1 MTAWEVTADLAVVG
15 TGVAGLTAALRAAE
29 LGLRV
34 VAVTKTTVEDG
45 NTRWAQGGIAVVLP
59 GHPSA
64 PSGDSVDAHV
74 ADTLAAGAGL
84 CDEAAVR
91 TILAAGPAAV
101 SELGARGAVF
111 DGGWT
116 DVQRTREG
124 GHRAYRVIHAGGDAT
139 GAEIARTLAG
149 ATRSQQLVLLEG
161 QSVTGILCDDTGR
174 VAGVALLDNLG
185 VGVLSARAV
194 LLATGG
200 LGQLYAASTNADVAT
215 GDGLALA
222 LRAGALT
229 ADLEFVQ
236 FHPTAL
242 YLGTGSRGRQP
253 LVTEA
258 IRGEGGILLDTAG
271 VPVMTGVH
279 PLGALAPRDVVAAA
293 IARRMSMT
301 GTDHVLLDATHLGGA
316 ELRRRFPTVHAACAS
331 IGVDPG
337 CEPIPVAP
345 AAHYQCGGVVTDT
358 SGRTTVPGLYAAGEV
373 ARTGLH
379 GANRLASNSLLEGLV
394 MGRRAAEAVA
404 ADITASRCPGP
415 PLPSYELRPIADRD
429 ALQQSMS
436 AHAGIGRDSAGLAEA
451 SAVVGAATRRRIRT
465 PRDAEDAGLTLAAAA
480 VLAAAAA
487 RTESRGCHLRTDHP
501 RPAKRWRRSIAVV
514 LDDAGHPVPAEP
526 TLVGGVA

>member
-1 MTAWEVTADLAVVG
+1 VTAWEVTADLAVVG

-34 VAVTKTTVEDG
+34 VAVTKTTVEDC
-45 NTRWAQGGIAVVLP
+45 NTQWAQGGIAVVLP
-59 GHPSA
+59 DHHG
-64 PSGDSVDAHV
+64 SGDSVDAHV
-74 ADTLAAGAGL
+74 ADTLCAGAGL
-84 CDEAAVR
+84 CEETAVR
-91 TILAAGPAAV
+91 TILSAGSAAV
-101 SELGARGAVF
+101 SGLRAHGAVF
-111 DGGWT
+111 DGGWA

-139 GAEIARTLAG
+139 GAEIERALAG
-149 ATRSQQLVLLEG
+149 SARGRRLALLEG
-161 QSVTGILCDDTGR
+161 QSATEVLHDDTGQ
-174 VAGVALLDNLG
+174 VAGVAVLDELG
-185 VGVLSARAV
+185 EGVLRVRAV

-242 YLGTGSRGRQP
+242 YLGSGFSGRQP

-258 IRGEGGILLDTAG
+258 IRGEGAVLLDTAG
-271 VPVMTGVH
+271 APVMTGVH

-293 IARRMSMT
+293 ITRRMAAT
-301 GTDHVLLDATHLGGA
+301 GSDHVLLDATHLGGA
-316 ELRRRFPTVHAACAS
+316 ELRRRFPTVHAACRS
-331 IGVDPG
+331 IGIDPG
-337 CEPIPVAP
+337 HEPIPVVP
-345 AAHYQCGGVVTDT
+345 AAHYQCGGVVTDS

-394 MGRRAAEAVA
+394 MGQRAAEAVA
-404 ADITASRCPGP
+404 ADVTVSRSPGP
-415 PLPSYELRPIADRD
+415 PLTSHEPRPVADRA
-429 ALQQSMS
+429 ALQRSMS
-436 AHAGIGRDSAGLAEA
+436 AHAGIGRDSAGLAAA
-451 SAVVGAATRRRIRT
+451 SVVAGAPTPRRIRT
-465 PRDAEDAGLTLAAAA
+465 PREAEDAGLTLAAAA

-501 RPAKRWRRSIAVV
+501 RPSERWRHSIAVV
-514 LDDAGHPVPAEP
+514 LDDSGTPVPAEP
-526 TLVGGVA
+526 VLVGGVA

>member
-1 MTAWEVTADLAVVG
+1 VTAWEVAVDLAVVG

-34 VAVTKTTVEDG
+34 VAVTKRTVEDG

-59 GHPSA
+59 GDHSLP
-64 PSGDSVDAHV
+64 PDDSVEAHV
-74 ADTLAAGAGL
+74 ADTLSAGAGL

-101 SELGARGAVF
+101 SALRTHGAVF
-111 DGGWT
+111 DGGWA

-139 GAEIARTLAG
+139 GAEIERALADSARS
-149 ATRSQQLVLLEG
+149 RQLVLLQG
-161 QSVTGILCDDTGR
+161 QSVTEVLRDDTGR
-174 VAGVALLDNLG
+174 VAGLALLDELG
-185 VGVLSARAV
+185 AAVLCTRAV

-242 YLGTGSRGRQP
+242 HLGTGSRGRQP
-253 LVTEA
+253 LITEA
-258 IRGEGGILLDTAG
+258 IRGEGAVLLDTAG
-271 VPVMTGVH
+271 APVMTGVH
-279 PLGALAPRDVVAAA
+279 PLGELAPRDVVAAA
-293 IARRMSMT
+293 ITRRMAAT

-316 ELRRRFPTVHAACAS
+316 ELRRRFPTVHAACRS

-337 CEPIPVAP
+337 HEPIPVVP

-394 MGRRAAEAVA
+394 MGARSAEAVA
-404 ADITASRCPGP
+404 ADSTVSRCPGP
-415 PLPSYELRPIADRD
+415 PLPSHELRPVADRD

-436 AHAGIGRDSAGLAEA
+436 AHAGIGRDSAGLAAA
-451 SAVVGAATRRRIRT
+451 SAVAGATTRRRIRT
-465 PRDAEDAGLTLAAAA
+465 SRDAEDAGLTLTAAA

-501 RPAKRWRRSIAVV
+501 RPAERWRRSIGVV
-514 LDDAGHPVPAEP
+514 LDDAGTPVPAEP
-526 TLVGGVA
+526 ALVGGAA

>member
-1 MTAWEVTADLAVVG
+1 VTTWEVTADLAVVG

-45 NTRWAQGGIAVVLP
+45 NTRWAQGGVAVVLP
-59 GHPSA
+59 DT
-64 PSGDSVDAHV
+64 GDSVDAHV

-84 CDEAAVR
+84 CDEVAAR
-91 TILAAGPAAV
+91 AILAAGPAAV
-101 SELGARGAVF
+101 SALRTRGAVF
-111 DGGWT
+111 DGGT
-116 DVQRTREG
+116 GGLERTREG
-124 GHRAYRVIHAGGDAT
+124 GHWTFRVIHAGGDAT
-139 GAEIARTLAG
+139 GAEIERALVGAARG
-149 ATRSQQLVLLEG
+149 GQLPVLEG
-161 QSVTGILCDDTGR
+161 QSVTEVLRDEAGR
-174 VAGVALLDNLG
+174 VAGLALLGDG
-185 VGVLSARAV
+185 CGVLRAQAV

-200 LGQLYAASTNADVAT
+200 LGQLYAASTNPEVAT

-242 YLGTGSRGRQP
+242 HLGPGSRGRQP

-258 IRGEGGILLDTAG
+258 IRGAGAILLDTTGA
-271 VPVMTGVH
+271 PVMTGVH

-293 IARRMSMT
+293 ITSRMATT
-301 GTDHVLLDATHLGGA
+301 GTDHVLLDATHLSGA
-316 ELRRRFPTVHAACAS
+316 ELRRRFPTMHAACTA

-337 CEPIPVAP
+337 RVPIPVAP

-358 SGRTTVPGLYAAGEV
+358 RGRTTVPGLYAAGEV

-394 MGRRAAEAVA
+394 MGARAAEAVA
-404 ADITASRCPGP
+404 ADLVVSQRPGP
-415 PLPSYELRPIADRD
+415 PLPACGVRPVADRD
-429 ALQQSMS
+429 AVQRAMS
-436 AHAGIGRDSAGLAEA
+436 AHAGIGRDAAGLAAA
-451 SAVVGAATRRRIRT
+451 SAVVGATMWRPVRT

-480 VLAAAAA
+480 LLAAVTA
-487 RTESRGCHLRTDHP
+487 RTESRGCHVRTDHP
-501 RPAKRWRRSIAVV
+501 RTAAHWRHSLTVV
-514 LDDAGHPVPAEP
+514 LDIAGAAVVAQPM
-526 TLVGGVA
+526 LVGGVA